1 MTEADEKRRDSLP
14 IDARSLSEAMSE
26 KAHRPIIP
34 KPCLEMTPS
43 HSPRKKSERKS
54 TEKKAISALKK
65 IMRRRTSKLLS
76 NVPDIS
82 IKNLDSVSP
91 RPTERIKKK
100 ESAKSIK
107 EQIEEP
113 KNVVKYGGK
122 EFEIE
127 EFI

>member
-1 MTEADEKRRDSLP
+1 LTEADEKRRDSLP

-34 KPCLEMTPS
+34 KPCLETTPS
-43 HSPRKKSERKS
+43 QSPRKKSERKS

-65 IMRRRTSKLLS
+65 VMRRRTSKLLS

-91 RPTERIKKK
+91 RPTERKGKK

-107 EQIEEP
+107 E
-113 KNVVKYGGK
+113 
-122 EFEIE
+122 
-127 EFI
+127 